1 HPKFDKKDE
10 ERYKQAI
17 IANIRKL
24 EDMQRQVQAEIGK
37 KQETQIITLYKD
49 LNTAIEAFAKAN
61 SYQLVLGYGDITGDL
76 FTVENIDRKMKGMD
90 LGCTTPLYM
99 GPSANIT
106 EPIIQ
111 TLNNMYRTSMTAP
124 GGAGVTPVS
133 GTRP

>member
-49 LNTAIEAFAKAN
+49 LNMAIEAFAKAN
-61 SYQLVLGYGDITGDL
+61 SYQLVLGYGDLTGDI

-90 LGCTTPLYM
+90 LGSTTPLYM
-99 GPSANIT
+99 GATTNIT
-106 EPIIQ
+106 EPIIT
-111 TLNNMYRTSMTAP
+111 TLNNMYRSTGMAP
-124 GGAGVTPVS
+124 AGGTVTPTS